1 MSGLAVRMRAE
12 VGPMLRLAVP
22 IVIGYSAQML
32 PGITDSLMLA
42 RLGPV
47 PLAAAGLA
55 GAVSMVIF
63 ASVWGLL
70 TVMGVRIGS
79 AWGAG
84 EARRIPHIL
93 RNGLALGAGVGVLAT
108 VAMVAIWFA
117 LPYFGQPEEVLA
129 AMPGYWFCIA
139 LFMVPFAVQ
148 TVFISAFEAVDRPWV
163 GVGFSFIAVIV
174 NVPLNYWLI
183 WGGLGVPALGLT
195 GAGIASLTAETVALG
210 ATWLFWARARSMR
223 RLRLRRSLDWGEVR
237 TSFLEGAPLGFL
249 YAAESGAMTVGMMIV
264 GTFGTI
270 ALAAN
275 QVVSSV
281 SGLLYM
287 VPLGFAGAVALRVA
301 QEKGAGNEDGARAT
315 AWTALVMTLSWLSI
329 AVVVLVFG
337 GEAIA
342 GAISNDPAVVALA
355 AQFFL
360 AIAAMQLSDGVQ
372 STMLGALR
380 GMSDTA
386 WPALVSI
393 VAYWGV
399 ALPLGWVL
407 AYPLGLGPVAIWLGF
422 GIGLSIAG
430 VALTARFRWQT
441 G

>member
-1 MSGLAVRMRAE
+1 
-12 VGPMLRLAVP
+12 MLRLAVP
-22 IVIGYSAQML
+22 IVIGYATQML

-63 ASVWGLL
+63 ASVWGIL

-93 RNGLALGAGVGVLAT
+93 RNGLVLGAMVGVLAAG
-108 VAMVAIWFA
+108 AMGAVWYA
-117 LPYFGQPEEVLA
+117 LPYFGQPPEVLA
-129 AMPGYWFCIA
+129 AMPGYWACFA
-139 LFMVPFAVQ
+139 LYMIPFALQ
-148 TVFISAFEAVDRPWV
+148 TVFSSAFEAVNRPWL
-163 GVGFSFIAVIV
+163 GVGFAFIAVVV

-195 GAGIASLTAETVALG
+195 GAGIASLTAEVLALV
-210 ATWLFWARARSMR
+210 ATWVFWSRARSMR
-223 RLRLRRSLDWGEVR
+223 RLRLRRTLDWGEVR
-237 TSFLEGAPLGFL
+237 SSFREGAPLGFL
-249 YAAESGAMTVGMMIV
+249 YATEAGAMTVGTMII
-264 GTFGTI
+264 GTFGTV

-281 SGLLYM
+281 GGLLYM
-287 VPLGFAGAVALRVA
+287 VPLGIAGAVALRVA
-301 QEKGAGNEDGARAT
+301 QEKGAGNVDGARVT
-315 AWTALVMTLSWLSI
+315 AWTALVLSCSWLSV
-329 AVVVLVFG
+329 AVLVLVFG
-337 GEAIA
+337 GARIA
-342 GAISNDPAVVALA
+342 GAISGDPDVAALA
-355 AQFFL
+355 AQLFL

-380 GMSDTA
+380 GLSDTA
-386 WPALVSI
+386 WPAMVSI
-393 VAYWGV
+393 LAYWCV

-407 AYPLGLGPVAIWLGF
+407 ASPLGFGPVAIWLGF